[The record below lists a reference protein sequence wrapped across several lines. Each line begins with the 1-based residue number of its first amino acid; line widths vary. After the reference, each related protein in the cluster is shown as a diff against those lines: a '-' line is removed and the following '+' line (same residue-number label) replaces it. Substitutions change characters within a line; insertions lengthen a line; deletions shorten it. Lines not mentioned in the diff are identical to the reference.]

1 MFLGKITGMY
11 NDSHLIHLILLVL
24 ILFRLLNDFFLDHAT
39 LVAAMPGSPDVELGA
54 NEDHLEEL
62 LRKRN

>member
-1 MFLGKITGMY
+1 M
-11 NDSHLIHLILLVL
+11 
-24 ILFRLLNDFFLDHAT
+24 DFFFDHAT

-62 LRKRN
+62 LRKRNWHPNEDGDG